1 MLCYLSIGEMMI
13 RRINIH
19 TDKRKACAPGWSVKI
34 YRGERKKGGEKALG
48 ANEWQNMRLHRV
60 VPPLQ
65 PLLCQSEGT
74 GITASAYK
82 HLGNEAPA
90 VLGSNHT
97 DLSISPM
104 HYSPRTAIL
113 PPSAPGKDWFHFLF
127 ICFSSPPSLS
137 LLLPFRS
144 FSIKLRQARH

>member
-1 MLCYLSIGEMMI
+1 M
-13 RRINIH
+13 
-19 TDKRKACAPGWSVKI
+19 PGVKVLNTAEEE
-34 YRGERKKGGEKALG
+34 RGEENYDKIWGSSE
-48 ANEWQNMRLHRV
+48 

-65 PLLCQSEGT
+65 PLFSHRVEGA

-90 VLGSNHT
+90 VLDSNHA

-104 HYSPRTAIL
+104 HYSPHTAIL

-127 ICFSSPPSLS
+127 ICFSSPPSFTSYEAECVLVG
-137 LLLPFRS
+137 LPM
-144 FSIKLRQARH
+144 IDGAQ